1 MKREE
6 MRVYQEIQRN
16 ARTAV
21 MVIDTVA
28 DKVYDRDLSAYL
40 SRQSLE
46 YSGLQNQATE
56 KLLECG
62 MEPVQSNHL
71 SEMALKSSLHYNTLL
86 NNSTSRIA
94 ELMMKE
100 SSAGMVAMN
109 KVLNHNEEAA
119 ESSVALAHRLLE
131 LQEGSIEHLKK
142 FL

>member
-1 MKREE
+1 MKKEE
-6 MRVYQEIQRN
+6 VRVYREIQRN

-21 MVIDTVA
+21 MAIDTIA

-46 YSGLQNQATE
+46 YSGLQNRATE

-62 MEPVQSNHL
+62 MEPVPSNHL
-71 SEMALKSSLHYNTLL
+71 SEMALKGSLHYNTLL

-100 SSAGMVAMN
+100 SNAGIVAMN
-109 KVLNHNEEAA
+109 KVLNHNEDAA
-119 ESSVALAHRLLE
+119 EPSVALAHRLLE
-131 LQEGSIEHLKK
+131 LQEGSMEHLKK